1 MAKTLKDT
9 IDIMT
14 PSLIEFSELIV
25 KYSKEGFEASQNPQH
40 AAWQGAQYCV
50 TLERWEGEVDPPVQD
65 ETEEQEEL
73 KAPTEPKPRG
83 RKTNG
88 QEK

>member
-14 PSLIEFSELIV
+14 PSLIEFSELLV
-25 KYSKEGFEASQNPQH
+25 KYSKEGFETSQNPQH

-50 TLERWEGEVDPPVQD
+50 TLERWEEK
-65 ETEEQEEL
+65 QEEL
-73 KAPTEPKPRG
+73 EAPTETKPRG
-83 RKTNG
+83 RKPNG

>member
-1 MAKTLKDT
+1 MAKTLVGTLDL
-9 IDIMT
+9 MT
-14 PSLIEFSELIV
+14 PSLIEFSELLV
-25 KYSKEGFEASQNPQH
+25 KYAKEGYVTSQNPQH

-50 TLERWEGEVDPPVQD
+50 TLEMWEGEEDIILDIVPTQ
-65 ETEEQEEL
+65 EKQEEL
-73 KAPTEPKPRG
+73 EAPTIKRG

>member
-14 PSLIEFSELIV
+14 PSLIEFSELLV
-25 KYSKEGFEASQNPQH
+25 KYSKEGFETSQNPQH

-50 TLERWEGEVDPPVQD
+50 TLERWEGKDDTNVAVQ
-65 ETEEQEEL
+65 EQQEEL
-73 KAPTEPKPRG
+73 EAPKPRG
-83 RKTNG
+83 RKPNG

>member
-9 IDIMT
+9 VDIMT
-14 PSLIEFSELIV
+14 PSLIEFSELLV
-25 KYSKEGFEASQNPQH
+25 KYSNEGFETSQNPQH

-50 TLERWEGEVDPPVQD
+50 TLERWEGKDDAPVEDAQ
-65 ETEEQEEL
+65 EQQEEL
-73 KAPTEPKPRG
+73 TEAPKPRG